1 MADFHS
7 ILKQIDLFTDEIAS
21 ELRMLSQAPQTV
33 EPHRKIYDLLGDL
46 AGNVVELRQAATTLE
61 REQSIDREQLLE
73 LRRAIN
79 VFFNNTAAQIR
90 DARQVGNFESL
101 PRAGP
106 CLN

>member
-21 ELRMLSQAPQTV
+21 ELRMLSQAPETV

-46 AGNVVELRQAATTLE
+46 AGRVLQLRHGVTILE
-61 REQSIDREQLLE
+61 REQSIDHEQLLE

-79 VFFNNTAAQIR
+79 VFFNNTASQIR
-90 DARQVGNFESL
+90 DARPGGADSMPGNAPSL
-101 PRAGP
+101 
-106 CLN
+106 N